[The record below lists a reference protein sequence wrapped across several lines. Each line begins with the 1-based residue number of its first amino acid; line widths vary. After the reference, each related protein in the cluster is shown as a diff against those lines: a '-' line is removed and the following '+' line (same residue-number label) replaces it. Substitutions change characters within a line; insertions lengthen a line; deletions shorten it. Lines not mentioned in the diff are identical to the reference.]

1 MCNSSIPLN
10 RLKPGAIGKILTL
23 DLSGTIRRRI
33 LDLGMVTDTLIE
45 SIGRSPSGDP
55 TAYYIRGT
63 VIAIRDEDASKIMVE
78 PVDENAG

>member
-1 MCNSSIPLN
+1 MSNSGIPLSC
-10 RLKPGAIGKILTL
+10 LKPGAMGKILSL

-45 SIGRSPSGDP
+45 SIGKSPSGDP

-63 VIAIRDEDASKIMVE
+63 VVAIRDEDASKIMVE
-78 PVDENAG
+78 PVDKNAG